1 MSDGSPRGTH
11 AAALVELPGCGPACL
26 SSLLAAHSAPET
38 WARIVSDRLVGLGS
52 ADDHRRWREYA
63 SAVDLDRLTAILER
77 HDVVV
82 TTLHDADHPAAVI
95 DDVDPAPVM
104 FRRGEPVDSRAPAV
118 AIIGT
123 RRCTPT
129 GREMSEEL
137 GFGLAGEGIV
147 VVSGLALGIDGAA
160 HRGALRASGAAPVAV
175 VGSGLDVVY
184 PRRNADLWWR
194 MSENGTLLSEAPI
207 GARPEPW
214 RFPARNRILAAL
226 ADLVL
231 VVESKAAGG
240 SMITVEQAIRRG
252 RPVLAV
258 PGSVRNPAAAGTN
271 LLISEGCQPVCSVDD
286 VLVALDLATAGPV
299 RRLLTDEGRP
309 AEPEAA
315 SDRWARELSPVEH
328 RIIMSVDFVG
338 TGLDALSE
346 SCGAPVEVVAAAVV
360 TLEQRG
366 LVSLIDGLIRR
377 RLATNVTSGGSTDTS
392 CGPVPST
399 G

>member
-1 MSDGSPRGTH
+1 M
-11 AAALVELPGCGPACL
+11 
-26 SSLLAAHSAPET
+26 
-38 WARIVSDRLVGLGS
+38 
-52 ADDHRRWREYA
+52 
-63 SAVDLDRLTAILER
+63 
-77 HDVVV
+77 
-82 TTLHDADHPAAVI
+82 
-95 DDVDPAPVM
+95 
-104 FRRGEPVDSRAPAV
+104 
-118 AIIGT
+118 
-123 RRCTPT
+123 
-129 GREMSEEL
+129 
-137 GFGLAGEGIV
+137 
-147 VVSGLALGIDGAA
+147 
-160 HRGALRASGAAPVAV
+160 
-175 VGSGLDVVY
+175 
-184 PRRNADLWWR
+184 
-194 MSENGTLLSEAPI
+194 
-207 GARPEPW
+207 RPEPW
-214 RFPARNRILAAL
+214 RFPARNRIIAAL

-366 LVSLIDGLIRR
+366 LVSLIDG
-377 RLATNVTSGGSTDTS
+377 
-392 CGPVPST
+392 
-399 G
+399 